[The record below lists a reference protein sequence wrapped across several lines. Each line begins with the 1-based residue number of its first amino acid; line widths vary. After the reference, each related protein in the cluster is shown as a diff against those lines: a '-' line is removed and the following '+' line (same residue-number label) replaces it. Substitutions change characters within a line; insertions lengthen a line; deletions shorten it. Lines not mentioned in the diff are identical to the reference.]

1 MSQKVQTCLF
11 NNRQARYYMHRMTKI
26 NQLTSETVMLE
37 QERDRIFAKLM
48 ELGVNEKWLM
58 EANFTR
64 EEMTQLLK
72 GILYLKEMQT

>member
-1 MSQKVQTCLF
+1 MP
-11 NNRQARYYMHRMTKI
+11 RMTKI
-26 NQLTSETVMLE
+26 NQITSETVTLE
-37 QERDRIFAKLM
+37 QKRDRIFANLM

-72 GILYLKEMQT
+72 GILYLKEMLT

>member
-1 MSQKVQTCLF
+1 
-11 NNRQARYYMHRMTKI
+11 MHRMTKI
-26 NQLTSETVMLE
+26 NQITSETVTLE
-37 QERDRIFAKLM
+37 QKRDRIFAKLM

-72 GILYLKEMQT
+72 GILYLKEMQPESFKDLY

>member
-1 MSQKVQTCLF
+1 MKNSVISGTNNGHNFF
-11 NNRQARYYMHRMTKI
+11 NL
-26 NQLTSETVMLE
+26 QLNFDSNLSPLE
-37 QERDRIFAKLM
+37 QKRDRIFANLM
-48 ELGVNEKWLM
+48 ELGVNEEWLM

>member
-1 MSQKVQTCLF
+1 MP
-11 NNRQARYYMHRMTKI
+11 RMTKI
-26 NQLTSETVMLE
+26 NQITSETVTLE
-37 QERDRIFAKLM
+37 QKRDRIFANLM

>member
-1 MSQKVQTCLF
+1 
-11 NNRQARYYMHRMTKI
+11 MHRMTKI
-26 NQLTSETVMLE
+26 NQITSETVTLE
-37 QERDRIFAKLM
+37 QKRDRIFANLM